1 MPHRSGTA
9 LRAPLLVVL
18 VAAAIG
24 LAVLAGARLA
34 GPDVPGDDS
43 VDAGFLR
50 DMQVHHAQAV
60 EMSVLVRDRT
70 DDERVRGMALDIAL
84 GQQQQMGQMYAL
96 LGSWD
101 LSQQPAPGEQMTW
114 MADHEGHDGHSG
126 HDMAMGADGLMPGM
140 ATDDQLD
147 ELRAA
152 SGVEAERLWLRLM
165 ITHHEAG
172 VEMAEAGEELADDD
186 QVRRL
191 ASSMATAQASETRTM
206 LQMLA
211 DRTE

>member
-1 MPHRSGTA
+1 MAR

-34 GPDVPGDDS
+34 GPDAPADDS

-101 LSQQPAPGEQMTW
+101 LSQQPAAGEQMAW
-114 MADHEGHDGHSG
+114 MSGHSG
-126 HDMAMGADGLMPGM
+126 HSMAMGSDGLMPGM

-152 SGVEAERLWLRLM
+152 SGEEAERLWLGLM

-191 ASSMATAQASETRTM
+191 ASSMAMAQTAETRTM
-206 LQMLA
+206 QEMLA
-211 DRTE
+211 DRTR